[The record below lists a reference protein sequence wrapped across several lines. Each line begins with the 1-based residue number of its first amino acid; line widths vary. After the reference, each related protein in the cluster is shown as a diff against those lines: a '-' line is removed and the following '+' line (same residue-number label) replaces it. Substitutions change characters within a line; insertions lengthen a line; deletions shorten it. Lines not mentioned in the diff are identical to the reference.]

1 MVRAYGRHTESVIYS
16 HLSYKDKMITNAVAS
31 SEAVN
36 EIVLKLEPVL
46 LEYPREQVI
55 IACLAV
61 AIAAQKPDLTE
72 KELIGAVEGASRWI
86 CLYLAEV
93 PEGMDTASMN

>member
-1 MVRAYGRHTESVIYS
+1 
-16 HLSYKDKMITNAVAS
+16 MITNAMAS

-36 EIVLKLEPVL
+36 DIVMRMEPVL
-46 LEYPREQVI
+46 LEFPREQVI

-86 CLYLAEV
+86 CLYLADV
-93 PEGMDTASMN
+93 PEGMEPARMN